1 MVESVSD
8 LYGDLMLIPFPLAF
22 WFLLLLAV
30 FFVYSGFQVVWTSL
44 VHQDWKL
51 EESGRPWACLN
62 GSRSSGLRHMLA
74 WPPL

>member
-30 FFVYSGFQVVWTSL
+30 FFAYSSFQVVWMSL
-44 VHQDWKL
+44 V
-51 EESGRPWACLN
+51 C
-62 GSRSSGLRHMLA
+62 
-74 WPPL
+74 